1 MLLLLC
7 ARLTANRR
15 RRRNPTGDAVRKVGD
30 SVTWERFP
38 TVADYNQPSRDSFNF
53 GLKHALVELSMGAC
67 AIANL
72 PAQLLDDL
80 PLLERL
86 HLWGNLLEFELGV
99 LRPTRR
105 EMYVIAGRVVL
116 AIRDA
121 ILTCARKLTRVS
133 LNRPALG
140 PEHPRRRPQS
150 RRRGCC
156 PRGNLLETLPRD
168 LFRYS
173 ARMTELLLWGNRI
186 DELDAAAFDAR
197 TFSSPSTLPA
207 STPPV
212 STHGRGGVRRAR
224 APASAGPRPQPAD
237 GAAGGCRGA
246 ASLAARP
253 QARRQPHPRRR
264 TPLLRR
270 PHRAPS
276 PPPRR
281 QRRCRGTAAS
291 CSWV

>member
-7 ARLTANRR
+7 ARLIANRR
-15 RRRNPTGDAVRKVGD
+15 RRRNPTGDAVPKVGD

-121 ILTCARKLTRVS
+121 ILTCARKLTRVG
-133 LNRPALG
+133 LIYRTVILG
-140 PEHPRRRPQS
+140 
-150 RRRGCC
+150 
-156 PRGNLLETLPRD
+156 
-168 LFRYS
+168 
-173 ARMTELLLWGNRI
+173 
-186 DELDAAAFDAR
+186 
-197 TFSSPSTLPA
+197 
-207 STPPV
+207 
-212 STHGRGGVRRAR
+212 
-224 APASAGPRPQPAD
+224 
-237 GAAGGCRGA
+237 
-246 ASLAARP
+246 
-253 QARRQPHPRRR
+253 
-264 TPLLRR
+264 
-270 PHRAPS
+270 
-276 PPPRR
+276 
-281 QRRCRGTAAS
+281 RCRGVVLDSLRTKIARRLAPNIRVVGLNPGVEGVVRGGT
-291 CSWV
+291 CSRRYRVICSATRPA